1 MIKNLSMMSLICGI
15 FKKYIN
21 KLIYN
26 TETDSKT
33 QKTNIWLSKGKDK
46 GEIT

>member
-15 FKKYIN
+15 FKNYIN

-33 QKTNIWLSKGKDK
+33 QMCIAEFETQRERERVG
-46 GEIT
+46 